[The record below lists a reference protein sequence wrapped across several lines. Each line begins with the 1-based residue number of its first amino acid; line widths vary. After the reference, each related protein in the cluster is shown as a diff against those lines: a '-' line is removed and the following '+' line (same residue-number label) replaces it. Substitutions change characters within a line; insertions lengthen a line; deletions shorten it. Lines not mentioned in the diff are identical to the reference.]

1 MMNDRCSI
9 HGKERDLFCQ
19 QCNTCFCNICYE
31 ADHQKSGCVGQR
43 VLTVKGEVARRKTE
57 EIPILQK
64 EVKEF
69 AECVKRSNAKVV
81 GNRTELTAKC
91 HFEIGQIWRQYE
103 AKVESARLEAIKLCE
118 TVIRKN
124 HEEETQMRH
133 TVDANDR
140 KLLQI
145 EICLSHYQRLL
156 TGNDRKT
163 DILHSLNRLE
173 SKVRDWQEELN
184 RSKITHD

>member
-1 MMNDRCSI
+1 
-9 HGKERDLFCQ
+9 
-19 QCNTCFCNICYE
+19 
-31 ADHQKSGCVGQR
+31 
-43 VLTVKGEVARRKTE
+43 
-57 EIPILQK
+57 
-64 EVKEF
+64 
-69 AECVKRSNAKVV
+69 
-81 GNRTELTAKC
+81 
-91 HFEIGQIWRQYE
+91 
-103 AKVESARLEAIKLCE
+103 
-118 TVIRKN
+118 
-124 HEEETQMRH
+124 MRH

-184 RSKITHD
+184 RSKITHDKTDLSVDCSGC